1 MRGDATA
8 GDWSHPK
15 LIHSQV
21 CYLLLAVGWDL
32 NWDGPLEH
40 LHVAFLK
47 NLRSHSLV
55 AGFQERVYQETRWK
69 RVLFL

>member
-1 MRGDATA
+1 MRGDSTA
-8 GDWSHPK
+8 GGWSHPK

-32 NWDGPLEH
+32 NWDCRLEH

-47 NLRSHSLV
+47 DLHSLSIV
-55 AGFQERVYQETRWK
+55 AGFQERAYQETTWK
-69 RVLFL
+69 RV